1 MKPMFKQL
9 ILALAAAATVSACS
23 STPTYEDP
31 FASETVTIDFSTN
44 DLLTLSGDMVNSLTQ
59 SGALVRYKV
68 SERDDPRVVLV
79 MAGVENRTSEHIDTS
94 AITDEMRTQLLQSG
108 RFRISSETRGQ
119 DAIDEQIRF
128 QQGSGKV
135 DPAQA
140 KAYGRQ
146 IGADLVIW
154 GTLRSIEKER
164 GRSLESAGR
173 KTELLD
179 YQFVL
184 TAADIETGEELW
196 ANSKYIR
203 KREKRGIFG
212 S

>member
-1 MKPMFKQL
+1 MNPMFKQL

-68 SERDDPRVVLV
+68 SERDDPRVILV

>member
-1 MKPMFKQL
+1 MFKQL

>member
-1 MKPMFKQL
+1 MFKQL

-68 SERDDPRVVLV
+68 SERDDPRVILV